1 MLSKEDNGS
10 YLWYLCLI
18 VVELKDI
25 RKSYKWS
32 LLFWIDLLAIL
43 PIEIFATIQTMDD
56 DSWHLFA
63 FLRLNRLLKAVRVS

>member
-1 MLSKEDNGS
+1 MLPKEDNGS
-10 YLWYLCLI
+10 YLWYLRLI

-43 PIEIFATIQTMDD
+43 PIEIFAPTQTMDND
-56 DSWHLFA
+56 RWHLFA